1 MTRSMRWR
9 SPSATITVAGSEWSS
24 AGPRQGSAVDRDPRG
39 RPGPARLRL
48 GHRRRP
54 RRRLPGDGGHPH
66 PGRAATG
73 GRARASLYL
82 YVCARR
88 RARPLRLSQ
97 PGGADVFQ
105 TSPLGQGGRAQGR
118 RGKGRQPR
126 GEATRDLCPEGAGSR
141 MGERV
146 TTAEERS
153 EDKEFEWSLRPRRL
167 AESIGQ
173 EAVKANMEILI
184 TAARGRNEPIEHIL
198 IAGPPGLGKT
208 TLANIMANEMGV
220 NIRTTSG
227 PAIEHQG
234 ALASILT
241 NLEDRDI
248 FFIDEIHRLA
258 RPVEESLYPA
268 MEDFKFDFVSGKGAG
283 AQTFRLPL
291 PHFPVICATTPQGIL
306 SAPLR
311 DRFGAVYPLY
321 FYAAEE
327 LFAIVIRSPRLLKA
341 SIHTAAAHMIASRA
355 RGTPRGA

>member
-1 MTRSMRWR
+1 MS
-9 SPSATITVAGSEWSS
+9 
-24 AGPRQGSAVDRDPRG
+24 
-39 RPGPARLRL
+39 
-48 GHRRRP
+48 
-54 RRRLPGDGGHPH
+54 
-66 PGRAATG
+66 
-73 GRARASLYL
+73 
-82 YVCARR
+82 
-88 RARPLRLSQ
+88 
-97 PGGADVFQ
+97 
-105 TSPLGQGGRAQGR
+105 
-118 RGKGRQPR
+118 
-126 GEATRDLCPEGAGSR
+126 
-141 MGERV
+141 ERV
-146 TTAEERS
+146 ITAEERS

-167 AESIGQ
+167 AELIGRDG
-173 EAVKANMEILI
+173 VKGNMELL
-184 TAARGRNEPIEHIL
+184 TGAGGGRNEPIEHIL

-283 AQTFRLPL
+283 AQTFRLQL
-291 PHFPVICATTPQGIL
+291 PRFTVIGATTRQGML

-321 FYAAEE
+321 FYGTDE
-327 LFAIVIRSPRLLKA
+327 LFAIVIRSAALLKVA
-341 SIHTAAAHMIASRA
+341 IDDPGAHMIASRA
-355 RGTPRGA
+355 PGTPRAANRLRGRAGCV